1 MQRDQIYK
9 TKVSINK
16 LYAYLENKENNAYVD
31 NLNVQADNDDDL
43 DGLDNLFNYNDYY
56 KPIKARSAFSDKYK
70 LYVSNGDD
78 NSSINEYFDKIK
90 PHLHNLIDYHK
101 EQGEWKMQLS
111 MSVTFV
117 SHINDKNRI
126 MHSKSDNVTIMPG
139 YETSDII
146 DLLFNSFKER
156 YQGVL
161 ETRMVGSSYTFDNIN
176 HLDYHLNKIILNRG
190 STYAKKPKWI
200 ASKKCTINPEN
211 KNDNACFAYSIMVAL
226 NHRNI
231 ANNPQKI
238 NNVMPFC

>member
-1 MQRDQIYK
+1 MQRDQLYK

-101 EQGEWKMQLS
+101 GNGRCSYLCLS
-111 MSVTFV
+111 
-117 SHINDKNRI
+117 
-126 MHSKSDNVTIMPG
+126 P
-139 YETSDII
+139 
-146 DLLFNSFKER
+146 LF
-156 YQGVL
+156 L
-161 ETRMVGSSYTFDNIN
+161 ILMI
-176 HLDYHLNKIILNRG
+176 KI
-190 STYAKKPKWI
+190 K
-200 ASKKCTINPEN
+200 
-211 KNDNACFAYSIMVAL
+211 
-226 NHRNI
+226 
-231 ANNPQKI
+231 
-238 NNVMPFC
+238 

>member
-1 MQRDQIYK
+1 MKRDQIYK

-101 EQGEWKMQLS
+101 GNGRCSYLCLS
-111 MSVTFV
+111 
-117 SHINDKNRI
+117 
-126 MHSKSDNVTIMPG
+126 P
-139 YETSDII
+139 
-146 DLLFNSFKER
+146 LF
-156 YQGVL
+156 L
-161 ETRMVGSSYTFDNIN
+161 ILMI
-176 HLDYHLNKIILNRG
+176 KI
-190 STYAKKPKWI
+190 K
-200 ASKKCTINPEN
+200 
-211 KNDNACFAYSIMVAL
+211 
-226 NHRNI
+226 
-231 ANNPQKI
+231 
-238 NNVMPFC
+238 